1 MKRKQ
6 SVLCFMGDYDVKVY
20 TVSKFLQLKTAV
32 TGYHWVQNKM
42 GKTNSLCEFFEST
55 VNKFVSL

>member
-1 MKRKQ
+1 MKRKP
-6 SVLCFMGDYDVKVY
+6 SVLCFMGDCDVKVY

-42 GKTNSLCEFFEST
+42 GKTYSLHKLFESM
-55 VNKFVSL
+55 VKKLV

>member
-20 TVSKFLQLKTAV
+20 TVFKFLQHKTAV
-32 TGYHWVQNKM
+32 TGYHWVQNKI
-42 GKTNSLCEFFEST
+42 GKTNSLFEFFEST
-55 VNKFVSL
+55 LTNFVSL